1 MSATGTIGTA
11 INETRSSLATVFR
24 NRSLRR
30 LNLALAGSMIG
41 DWAYYT
47 ALVIWAYGVGG
58 ATAVGI
64 FGTVKMAASAVA
76 APFTSALADRMPRRT
91 LMVLCDVVRAVLVAA
106 AAALV
111 EWDGPDLAV
120 FGIAVVAGLV
130 GTAFRPAQLALTPS
144 LVDEPDE
151 LTAANGV
158 GSTIE
163 SLAFFVGP
171 ALAGLLL
178 GVTDVAVVFLLNAA
192 TFVWSAVLVAGVHP
206 RASSVVEAPRPDE
219 DADAPADP
227 DGGFVRS
234 ALAGFGVIWRH
245 PDLRLITVI
254 YAAQTVVA
262 GASLVFGVAIALDL
276 TDLGPAGLGY
286 LDSTLGVGALV
297 GGLLTVALAT
307 RHRLASDFGWGVF
320 FWAVPLLLVAVWP
333 IAAAAFV
340 AMAII
345 GAANPVVDVNANTI
359 LQRLAPDA
367 VLGRVFG
374 ALESALIA
382 TMALGSLVMP
392 LLISWIGLRWGLVAL
407 SVPIAAIA
415 LVSMPRLRRL
425 DASVS
430 EPEGVALLYGVPL
443 FQPLRR
449 PMVEQLAATME
460 QREVRAGD
468 VVVREGDVGDLF
480 YVIENGSLDAT
491 HDGRL
496 LTQHGGRRP
505 LRRDR
510 PAARRPAHRHGGR
523 DRGQRAADD
532 PARGLPGRPDRRRGA
547 ARSHGVGRGPPPGQH
562 VTSAVRTGV
571 RRALAGRLLA
581 LAAALVVAVGLVAQ
595 VVATAGKDS
604 GYFDSDASRVANV
617 FAYFTVQSNIL
628 VLVTC
633 AALALRPLR
642 PRATWFWVLRL
653 DGVLC
658 IAVTFVVFHVALADL
673 QDLEGL
679 DELADF
685 LLHTA
690 SPVLCVAGWL
700 VSGPRRRVDWEVVRL
715 SLVFP
720 VLWLVF
726 TLVRGPLVGG
736 WYPYPFLDVDELG
749 YPRVLLNAV
758 LVSALFLALAAGARW
773 ADRRLP
779 GGR

>member
-1 MSATGTIGTA
+1 MSASGTIGTA
-11 INETRSSLATVFR
+11 INETRGSLATVFR

-64 FGTVKMAASAVA
+64 FGTIKMAASAVA
-76 APFTSALADRMPRRT
+76 APFTSALADRMSRRR
-91 LMVLCDVVRAVLVAA
+91 LMVVCDVVRAVLVTA

-111 EWDGPDLAV
+111 QWGGPDLAV
-120 FGIAVVAGLV
+120 FSIAVVAGLV

-144 LVDEPDE
+144 LVDQPDE

-171 ALAGLLL
+171 AIAGLLL
-178 GVTDVAVVFLLNAA
+178 GVTDVATVFLLNAA

-206 RASSVVEAPRPDE
+206 HRGESAGNRSDGTDRGGEQDR
-219 DADAPADP
+219 DP
-227 DGGFVRS
+227 EGAVGGDQDGGFVRT

-245 PDLRLITVI
+245 PDLRLITGI

-276 TDLGPAGLGY
+276 TDLGPSGLGY

-297 GGLLTVALAT
+297 GGLLTVALAS

-320 FWAVPLLLVAVWP
+320 FWAVPLLLIAVWP
-333 IAAAAFV
+333 VAAAAFV
-340 AMAII
+340 AMAVI

-392 LLISWIGLRWGLVAL
+392 LLIAWVGLQWGLVVL
-407 SVPIAAIA
+407 SVPIAAVA
-415 LVSMPRLRRL
+415 LAALPRLRRL

-449 PMVEQLAATME
+449 PMVEKLAATLE
-460 QREVRAGD
+460 QRRVTAGD
-468 VVVREGDVGDLF
+468 LVVREGDVGDLF
-480 YVIENGSLDAT
+480 YVIESGALDAT

-496 LTQHGGRRP
+496 LTHMEAGDHFGEIALLRDVPRTASVVATEDSVLQTIQREDFLAALTGDEELRGRTESV
-505 LRRDR
+505 
-510 PAARRPAHRHGGR
+510 AARR
-523 DRGQRAADD
+523 
-532 PARGLPGRPDRRRGA
+532 
-547 ARSHGVGRGPPPGQH
+547 
-562 VTSAVRTGV
+562 
-571 RRALAGRLLA
+571 LAN
-581 LAAALVVAVGLVAQ
+581 
-595 VVATAGKDS
+595 T
-604 GYFDSDASRVANV
+604 
-617 FAYFTVQSNIL
+617 
-628 VLVTC
+628 
-633 AALALRPLR
+633 
-642 PRATWFWVLRL
+642 
-653 DGVLC
+653 
-658 IAVTFVVFHVALADL
+658 
-673 QDLEGL
+673 
-679 DELADF
+679 
-685 LLHTA
+685 
-690 SPVLCVAGWL
+690 
-700 VSGPRRRVDWEVVRL
+700 
-715 SLVFP
+715 
-720 VLWLVF
+720 
-726 TLVRGPLVGG
+726 
-736 WYPYPFLDVDELG
+736 
-749 YPRVLLNAV
+749 
-758 LVSALFLALAAGARW
+758 
-773 ADRRLP
+773 
-779 GGR
+779 

>member
-11 INETRSSLATVFR
+11 INETRTSLATVFR

-47 ALVIWAYGVGG
+47 ALVVWAYGVGG

-64 FGTVKMAASAVA
+64 FGTVKMAVSAVG
-76 APFTSALADRMPRRT
+76 APFTSALADRIPRRT
-91 LMVLCDVVRAVLVAA
+91 LMVLCDVIRVVLVSAA
-106 AAALV
+106 AAMI
-111 EWDGPDLAV
+111 EWEGPDLAV
-120 FGIAVVAGLV
+120 FALAVVAGLV

-171 ALAGLLL
+171 AVAGLLL
-178 GVTDVAVVFLLNAA
+178 GVADVAVVFLLNAA

-206 RASSVVEAPRPDE
+206 KPVAVQPTG
-219 DADAPADP
+219 P
-227 DGGFVRS
+227 DGPDDGAEEPRSSFVRES
-234 ALAGFGVIWRH
+234 LAGFGIVWRH

-254 YAAQTVVA
+254 YCAQTVVA

-297 GGLLTVALAT
+297 GGLLTVALAS

-320 FWAVPLLLVAVWP
+320 FWAAPLLLIAVWP
-333 IAAAAFV
+333 VAAAAFL
-340 AMAII
+340 AMAVI

-392 LLISWIGLRWGLVAL
+392 LLIAWIGLRWGLVAL

-415 LVSMPRLRRL
+415 LVSLPRLRRL
-425 DASVS
+425 DVGIREPAGVS
-430 EPEGVALLYGVPL
+430 LLYGVPL

-449 PMVEQLAATME
+449 PLVEQLAAKLE
-460 QREVRAGD
+460 QRRVEAGD

-480 YVIENGSLDAT
+480 YVIESGALDAR

-496 LTQHGGRRP
+496 LTHMSAGDHFGEIALLRDVPRTATVVATEDSVLQTIQREDFLAALTGDEELRGRTESV
-505 LRRDR
+505 
-510 PAARRPAHRHGGR
+510 AARR
-523 DRGQRAADD
+523 
-532 PARGLPGRPDRRRGA
+532 
-547 ARSHGVGRGPPPGQH
+547 
-562 VTSAVRTGV
+562 
-571 RRALAGRLLA
+571 LAN
-581 LAAALVVAVGLVAQ
+581 
-595 VVATAGKDS
+595 T
-604 GYFDSDASRVANV
+604 
-617 FAYFTVQSNIL
+617 
-628 VLVTC
+628 
-633 AALALRPLR
+633 
-642 PRATWFWVLRL
+642 
-653 DGVLC
+653 
-658 IAVTFVVFHVALADL
+658 
-673 QDLEGL
+673 
-679 DELADF
+679 
-685 LLHTA
+685 
-690 SPVLCVAGWL
+690 
-700 VSGPRRRVDWEVVRL
+700 
-715 SLVFP
+715 
-720 VLWLVF
+720 
-726 TLVRGPLVGG
+726 
-736 WYPYPFLDVDELG
+736 
-749 YPRVLLNAV
+749 
-758 LVSALFLALAAGARW
+758 
-773 ADRRLP
+773 
-779 GGR
+779 

>member
-1 MSATGTIGTA
+1 MSATGTIGSA
-11 INETRSSLATVFR
+11 ISETRSSLATVFR

-47 ALVIWAYGVGG
+47 ALVVWAYGVGG

-64 FGTVKMAASAVA
+64 FGTVKMAVSAVG

-91 LMVLCDVVRAVLVAA
+91 LMVLCDLVRVVLVAA
-106 AAALV
+106 AAALI
-111 EWDGPDLAV
+111 EWEGPDLAV
-120 FGIAVVAGLV
+120 FALAVVAGLV
-130 GTAFRPAQLALTPS
+130 GTAFRPAQLAITPS

-178 GVTDVAVVFLLNAA
+178 GVADVAVVFLLNAA

-206 RASSVVEAPRPDE
+206 KPVATPRGTAEPDE
-219 DADAPADP
+219 DTAEPEAS
-227 DGGFVRS
+227 FVRES
-234 ALAGFGVIWRH
+234 LAGFGIVWRH

-254 YAAQTVVA
+254 YCAQTVVA

-297 GGLLTVALAT
+297 GGLLTVALAA

-333 IAAAAFV
+333 VAVAAFV
-340 AMAII
+340 AMAVI

-392 LLISWIGLRWGLVAL
+392 LLIAWIGLRWGLVVL

-415 LVSMPRLRRL
+415 LGAMPRLRRL
-425 DASVS
+425 DASIR
-430 EPEGVALLYGVPL
+430 EPAGVALLYGVPL

-449 PMVEQLAATME
+449 PLVEQLAAKLE
-460 QREVRAGD
+460 QRRVAAGD
-468 VVVREGDVGDLF
+468 VVVREGDVGELF
-480 YVIENGSLDAT
+480 YVIESGALDAT

-496 LTQHGGRRP
+496 LSHMETGDHFGEIALLRDVPRTATVVATEDSVLQTIQREDFLAALTGDEELRGRTESV
-505 LRRDR
+505 
-510 PAARRPAHRHGGR
+510 AARR
-523 DRGQRAADD
+523 
-532 PARGLPGRPDRRRGA
+532 
-547 ARSHGVGRGPPPGQH
+547 
-562 VTSAVRTGV
+562 
-571 RRALAGRLLA
+571 LAN
-581 LAAALVVAVGLVAQ
+581 
-595 VVATAGKDS
+595 T
-604 GYFDSDASRVANV
+604 
-617 FAYFTVQSNIL
+617 
-628 VLVTC
+628 
-633 AALALRPLR
+633 
-642 PRATWFWVLRL
+642 
-653 DGVLC
+653 
-658 IAVTFVVFHVALADL
+658 
-673 QDLEGL
+673 
-679 DELADF
+679 
-685 LLHTA
+685 
-690 SPVLCVAGWL
+690 
-700 VSGPRRRVDWEVVRL
+700 
-715 SLVFP
+715 
-720 VLWLVF
+720 
-726 TLVRGPLVGG
+726 
-736 WYPYPFLDVDELG
+736 
-749 YPRVLLNAV
+749 
-758 LVSALFLALAAGARW
+758 
-773 ADRRLP
+773 
-779 GGR
+779 